1 MTPPLISYVTFN
13 RLGLTVKNLSAI
25 LDSKEDFEIRI
36 VDNGSTD
43 GTWQYIQGLS
53 DHRIKSKLQN
63 GINTGK
69 TYALNLN
76 LVQRKPDQYF
86 ITVDN
91 DVYIETKD
99 WIDCFMRVF
108 KAFPS
113 VGLLGVQ
120 RGEPYSDSIPPVIPR
135 ERDKI
140 SYLELDKKSPFSEQN
155 YIPGCCQCLSPSLLK
170 EIGFWN
176 EENGF
181 GDVDLTLRVKQYTR
195 YNAGFVTDINI
206 EMPQVLECE
215 KCQYQ
220 KQCELIQNDETKNE
234 ETCFTI
240 YQKLYK
246 NDVFKKKYYWRFV
259 ETKKDMESGA
269 RPVYCA
275 SALDAA
281 SMEEHIFNLDWALDN
296 HRFYIENAN

>member
-1 MTPPLISYVTFN
+1 MYLCADCNDKKTTGKINLQYIIKNNIIFLCVTSF
-13 RLGLTVKNLSAI
+13 GVIPCTVKSCTYI
-25 LDSKEDFEIRI
+25 LIFISIWRDC
-36 VDNGSTD
+36 N
-43 GTWQYIQGLS
+43 
-53 DHRIKSKLQN
+53 N
-63 GINTGK
+63 P
-69 TYALNLN
+69 ALFLW
-76 LVQRKPDQYF
+76 QYF

-108 KAFPS
+108 KAFPN

-135 ERDKI
+135 KRDKI

-259 ETKKDMESGA
+259 ETKKDITM
-269 RPVYCA
+269 C
-275 SALDAA
+275 
-281 SMEEHIFNLDWALDN
+281 
-296 HRFYIENAN
+296 